1 MNCGAV
7 LIVVGLGVKTT
18 RGCSLSGADPAVGG
32 QEAAGAGGEAEARN
46 RGFSA
51 GIGLGIGVGDLFETG
66 LEAADCR
73 RSAGLYGLGLDRR

>member
-1 MNCGAV
+1 VNCGAV
-7 LIVVGLGVKTT
+7 LIVGLGVKTT

-32 QEAAGAGGEAEARN
+32 QETAGTGGESEARN

-51 GIGLGIGVGDLFETG
+51 GIGLRIGVGDLFETG